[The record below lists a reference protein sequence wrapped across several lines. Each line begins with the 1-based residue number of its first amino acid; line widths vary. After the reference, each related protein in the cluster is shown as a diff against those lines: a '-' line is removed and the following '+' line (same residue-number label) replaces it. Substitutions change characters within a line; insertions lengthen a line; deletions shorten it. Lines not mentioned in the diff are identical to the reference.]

1 MIYPVYELVLHS
13 ANEDNVAEDDGND
26 YYWYDDGDDL
36 MYIGLREPWLL
47 CGTVTSPRWT
57 RRRHNYPT
65 VRRIQAFDEGNL
77 VDNKNDCDF
86 SEVFRYLLIYKYP
99 WKFHPS
105 LSLN

>member
-1 MIYPVYELVLHS
+1 M
-13 ANEDNVAEDDGND
+13 NEGNVAEDDGND

-36 MYIGLREPWLL
+36 MYIGLRKPWLL

-77 VDNKNDCDF
+77 VDNEIAIV
-86 SEVFRYLLIYKYP
+86 SEIFRYLFIYTQISLKI
-99 WKFHPS
+99 PS
-105 LSLN
+105 FFKLELESYSFE